1 MKTPVAVLDPIF
13 ENPKDDSGVSTGMVT
28 LTPEDAEAILSRM
41 NFERQRDTDWPHARM
56 LADMML
62 NNEWAAG
69 SQLTFAFSE
78 VTDEPAL
85 VDGQHRLRAAALA
98 GWTGAWNVRVMWPT
112 DVQNVVGLYVLL
124 DGYQKRRTPAVMGRA
139 LGFDD
144 LSDRV
149 QTVVIAAAKYQNQWR
164 PSEYSPPGG
173 CSLPPIRDNVARGR
187 KRLDDFRKADRIL
200 NMGTTSSKARRRMTT
215 AQVLAIMVETLAVAE
230 DSEAEDFWTGVAT
243 NGNGVAGELRDSL
256 IAPKPPRSGA
266 MYTPRLVAGA
276 WNSRTADKLRVPRSG
291 KKLVVE
297 GTALE
302 IPG

>member
-1 MKTPVAVLDPIF
+1 MKTPIAVLDRIF
-13 ENPKDDSGVSTGMVT
+13 EKPKDDSDVSIGMVT
-28 LTPEDAEAILSRM
+28 LTPENAEAILSRM
-41 NFERQRDTDWPHARM
+41 NFERQRDTDWPHVRM

-69 SQLTFAFSE
+69 SQLTFAFDKG
-78 VTDEPAL
+78 TDEPAL
-85 VDGQHRLRAAALA
+85 VDGQHRLRAAVLA
-98 GWTGAWNVRVMWPT
+98 KWTGAWNVRVMWPS

-139 LGFDD
+139 LGFDG

-149 QTVVIAAAKYQNQWR
+149 QMVVIAAAKYQNQWR
-164 PSEYSPPGG
+164 PSEYSPPGA
-173 CSLPPIRDNVARGR
+173 CSLPPIRDNVARGH
-187 KRLDDFRKADRIL
+187 KRLDDFKKADHIL
-200 NMGTTSSKARRRMTT
+200 NMGTTSAKARRRMMT

-256 IAPKPPRSGA
+256 IAAKPPRAGA

-276 WNSRTADKLRVPRSG
+276 WNTRTADKLRVPRPG

>member
-1 MKTPVAVLDPIF
+1 MLPRNHPDRIRVSFDDHRLVANAGLLLPATLAHHLGLRELVDHHLDL
-13 ENPKDDSGVSTGMVT
+13 GVAPGRANTGDKMLT
-28 LTPEDAEAILSRM
+28 LVAS
-41 NFERQRDTDWPHARM
+41 
-56 LADMML
+56 
-62 NNEWAAG
+62 
-69 SQLTFAFSE
+69 
-78 VTDEPAL
+78 AL
-85 VDGQHRLRAAALA
+85 VDGQHRLRAAVLA
-98 GWTGAWNVRVMWPT
+98 KWTGAWNVRVMWPS

-139 LGFDD
+139 LGFDG

-149 QTVVIAAAKYQNQWR
+149 QMVVIAAAKYQNQWR
-164 PSEYSPPGG
+164 PSEYSPPGA
-173 CSLPPIRDNVARGR
+173 CSLPPIRDNVARGH
-187 KRLDDFRKADRIL
+187 KRLDDFKKADHIL
-200 NMGTTSSKARRRMTT
+200 NMGTTSAKARRRMMT

-256 IAPKPPRSGA
+256 IAAKPPRAGA

-276 WNSRTADKLRVPRSG
+276 WNTRTADKLRVPRPG

>member
-1 MKTPVAVLDPIF
+1 MKTPIAVLDCIF
-13 ENPKDDSGVSTGMVT
+13 EKPKDDSDVSNGMVT
-28 LTPEDAEAILSRM
+28 LTPKDAEAILSRM

-69 SQLTFAFSE
+69 SQLTFAFDK
-78 VTDEPAL
+78 VTNEPAL
-85 VDGQHRLRAAALA
+85 VDGQHRLRAAVLA
-98 GWTGAWNVRVMWPT
+98 KWTGAWNVRVMWPS

-139 LGFDD
+139 LGFDG

-149 QTVVIAAAKYQNQWR
+149 QMVVIAAAKYQNQWR
-164 PSEYSPPGG
+164 PSEYSPPGA
-173 CSLPPIRDNVARGR
+173 CSLPPIRDNVARGH
-187 KRLDDFRKADRIL
+187 KRLDDFKKADHIL
-200 NMGTTSSKARRRMTT
+200 NMGTTSAKARRRMMT

-256 IAPKPPRSGA
+256 IAAKPPRAGA

-276 WNSRTADKLRVPRSG
+276 WNTRTADKLRVPRPG
-291 KKLVVE
+291 KKLKVE